1 VLYRHAGG
9 NRDGAFTD
17 WFGFTVTSGARDYLA
32 PVSGVFW
39 VVVELSDRELPALDA
54 NVPLTVTQGNL
65 ATITAINLHISQ
77 AGLSS
82 GRSILLPYLHNKELL

>member
-17 WFGFTVTSGARDYLA
+17 WFGFTVTSGARSYLSA
-32 PVSGVFW
+32 VSGIFW
-39 VVVELSDRELPALDA
+39 IVVELTDRELPALGA
-54 NVPLTVTQGNL
+54 NIPLTVTQGDL

-77 AGLSS
+77 AGKVAIDMFSTFIDIF
-82 GRSILLPYLHNKELL
+82 R